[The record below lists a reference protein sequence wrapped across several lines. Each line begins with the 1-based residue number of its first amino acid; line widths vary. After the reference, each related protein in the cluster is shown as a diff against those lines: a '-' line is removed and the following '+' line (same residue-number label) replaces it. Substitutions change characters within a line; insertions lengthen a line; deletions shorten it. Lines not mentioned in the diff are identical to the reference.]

1 MKNKVKIEDIYTIRS
16 VSSPSVVPGTDAVT
30 YLETSIDEEKNDYRT
45 NLCRCQDGEAQ
56 QLTYQHER
64 ISNVRHSPDGK
75 RTLFLAKTEDRKQVF
90 MLRSDG
96 GEREQLTEEEDDVNS
111 AEFSKDGQSV
121 YFHVS
126 IEKGKAEKEDEE
138 KDGKDERPEPVVID
152 RMKYKADSLG
162 LLKEKYQSVKT
173 IDIKSRAVE
182 TLLSGEENFSL
193 METIGDDTI
202 VYTTD
207 HSDEPDF
214 NFSQKL
220 YIRHG
225 ENEAEEIKFGEGGV
239 MDAAVSPDG
248 TKLLITVMGREFE
261 NATHGV
267 IMLYD
272 TASGTLENLTG
283 KLDKPVGDYMAAD
296 TQQSVETTPVKW
308 ISNERFVFVLS
319 ENGSVNLY
327 GGNTK
332 GEVTS
337 LLSGRHHV
345 FGMDATEDYAV
356 LAISAHDS
364 PGELYKFD
372 FDSGT
377 LEALT
382 DINKEYVEK
391 TLLVDPEDVRFES
404 RDGTEV
410 HGWFMKP
417 AGFEDGG
424 KYPMITNIHG
434 GPHAFYGNTFF
445 HEMQVLAS
453 LGYAVLFVNPRGS
466 HSYSQ
471 AFVDAVRGN
480 YGGIDYEDI
489 MAGVDYI
496 TDKYDW
502 IDRDNLGVT
511 GGSYGGFMTNWIV
524 GHTDRFKAAVTQR
537 SICNWV
543 SFRGVSDIG
552 YYFSDW
558 QIKADFND
566 IETMWHH
573 SPIKYVDDIHTPL
586 LILHS
591 ERDFRCPIEQA
602 EQLYIA
608 LKYQKKE
615 TQFVRFPDADHNL
628 SRTGKP
634 NLRVERLNHLAGWF
648 ARHLD

>member
-1 MKNKVKIEDIYTIRS
+1 MKNKVKIEDIYKIKS

-30 YLETSIDEEKNDYRT
+30 YLVTSVDEEKNDYRT
-45 NLCRCQDGEAQ
+45 NLYRYQDGESS
-56 QLTYQHER
+56 QLTFQHER
-64 ISNVRHSPDGK
+64 LSNVRHSPDGK
-75 RTLFLAKTEDRKQVF
+75 CTLFLAKAEENQQVF
-90 MLRSDG
+90 ILRTEG
-96 GEREQLTEEEDDVNS
+96 GEREQVTEEKTDVNS
-111 AEFSKDGQSV
+111 AEFSKDGQTI
-121 YFHVS
+121 YYHVS
-126 IEKGKAEKEDEE
+126 SGKEEEE
-138 KDGKDERPEPVVID
+138 KDEDEKKQRPEPVVID
-152 RMKYKADSLG
+152 RMKYKADSVG
-162 LLKEKYQSVKT
+162 LLKEKYQAVKSIHLKT
-173 IDIKSRAVE
+173 KE
-182 TLLSGEENFSL
+182 TETMLSGKENFTL
-193 METIGDDTI
+193 MATIGEDTI
-202 VYTTD
+202 IYTTD
-207 HSDEPDF
+207 QSDDPDF
-214 NFSQKL
+214 NFNEKL
-220 YIRHG
+220 YIRQSG
-225 ENEAEEIKFGEGGV
+225 NVAEEIELGEGSV
-239 MDAAVSPDG
+239 MKVEVSPDD
-248 TKLLITVMGREFE
+248 TMLLITSMGREFE

-272 TASGTLENLTG
+272 IESGSLENMTE
-283 KLDKPVGDYMAAD
+283 KLDKPVGDYMGAD
-296 TQQSVETTPVKW
+296 MQQSVETNPATWV
-308 ISNERFVFVLS
+308 SNDRFVFVLS
-319 ENGSVNLY
+319 EKGSVNLY
-327 GGNTK
+327 EGTTK
-332 GEVTS
+332 GEVKS
-337 LLSGRHHV
+337 LLSDRHHIY
-345 FGMDATEDYAV
+345 GMDATEGHAV
-356 LAISAHDS
+356 LAISKHDS
-364 PGELYKFD
+364 PSELYEMD
-372 FDSGT
+372 FSTGK

-382 DINKEYVEK
+382 EFNREYEI
-391 TLLVDPEDVRFES
+391 TTELIDPEDIQFKS
-404 RDGTEV
+404 KDGADI
-410 HGWFMKP
+410 HGWFMPP
-417 AGFEDGG
+417 AGFKAGG

-471 AFVDAVRGN
+471 VFVDAVRGN

-502 IDRDNLGVT
+502 IDEENLGVT

-566 IETMWHH
+566 IETMWYH
-573 SPIKYVDDIHTPL
+573 SPIKYVDDINTPL
-586 LILHS
+586 LIIHS

-615 TQFVRFPDADHNL
+615 TLFVRFPESDHNL

-634 NLRVERLNHLAGWF
+634 NLRVERLKHLTGWF
-648 ARHLD
+648 GEYLD